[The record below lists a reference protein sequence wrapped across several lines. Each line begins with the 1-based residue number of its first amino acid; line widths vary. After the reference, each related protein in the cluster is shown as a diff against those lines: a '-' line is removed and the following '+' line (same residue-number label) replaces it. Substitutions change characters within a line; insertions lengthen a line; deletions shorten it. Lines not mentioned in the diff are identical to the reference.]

1 MVTNI
6 KHSIILF
13 LIIITSNSFADEF
26 LAAGRASISGDYATA
41 IKLYAK
47 LAKEGRGGAQYNLA
61 MMYYNGLG
69 TRQDYKQAVY
79 WYTKAA
85 EQGHLNAEAQSNL
98 GVMHFNGL
106 GTRQDYKRAV
116 YWYTKAAENGDAKAQ
131 YYLGYMHANGHGVPQ
146 SYKETVYWYTK
157 AAAQNYTKAQYK
169 LGHLYANAKGTP
181 QDYIKAYTWYEIA
194 SKRGEK
200 SARNERDEIAEKMT
214 SEEIEEALS
223 FVKEWLDGSDEDET
237 VIIE

>member
-1 MVTNI
+1 MVSNI

-61 MMYYNGLG
+61 MMYY
-69 TRQDYKQAVY
+69 
-79 WYTKAA
+79 
-85 EQGHLNAEAQSNL
+85 
-98 GVMHFNGL
+98 NGL